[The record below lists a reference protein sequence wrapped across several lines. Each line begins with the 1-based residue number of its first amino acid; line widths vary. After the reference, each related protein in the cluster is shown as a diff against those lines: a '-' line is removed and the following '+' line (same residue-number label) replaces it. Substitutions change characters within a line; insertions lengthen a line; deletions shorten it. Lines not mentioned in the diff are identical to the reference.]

1 MKKSVSPD
9 ENFARSRTD
18 VGFVPREEAT
28 DECYRSM
35 GFKCGLEIHQQLKTK
50 KKLFCRCP
58 SGHYQGPEEYDA
70 EIVRHMRPTLSEL
83 GEYDG
88 TALMEFKTRKNIFY
102 RLQNNTA
109 CTYEFDDTPPFLLNR
124 EALTISMEIALLL
137 KTSVV
142 GEVHITRKQYLD
154 GSIPTGF
161 QRTAIIGIDG
171 HIPIRNKEIEIIQI
185 SLEEDSCREVS
196 DIRHDRVYRTDRL
209 GMPLIEAVTGP
220 DMKTPEEAYEVGQ
233 YIRFLTRST
242 GKVRTGIGAARQDV
256 NVSITGGRRVE
267 IKGVSRIHAIPRL
280 THNEAFRQQALL
292 HIRDELMARF
302 KQKRAVDFREV
313 DLPNSLISDDW
324 VPLRSAREK
333 GFRMVAVRLKGFRSI
348 LSHFTGP
355 GRMFADE
362 IEERLKV
369 IACLEPPFMT
379 HSEKLNGEIPESFD
393 NAVRSLLQCEDSD
406 AWVLIWGPKEDIPTA
421 LETIG
426 ERYELA
432 FDGVPDETRKSMP
445 DGTTIFE
452 RVLPGPNRMYPD
464 TDSAPIAV
472 LDSEIEAVRS
482 GLPDDVSAMLH
493 QLNAWRVPQDTY
505 AYILGRNLFPLL
517 ETMIERF
524 QVSPVFAGTLLGHRL
539 KYLEGHFSPSAPFH
553 YERILD
559 LFQYV
564 MDQGI
569 NLNILP
575 IMLKEL
581 YQHPNMDF
589 DSIRSAVAYRKT
601 EAENIHSQIPI
612 LIKKFQEIRISDKS
626 DAGVPWVMGQL
637 RQMAL
642 GNIDLAD
649 LREKIVE
656 AAHA

>member
-9 ENFARSRTD
+9 ENFVRSRID
-18 VGFVPREEAT
+18 VGYVSRKEAT
-28 DECYRSM
+28 EDCYRSM

-50 KKLFCRCP
+50 KKLFCHCP
-58 SGHYQGPEEYDA
+58 SGHYQGAQEYDA

-102 RLQNNTA
+102 RLRNETA

-171 HIPIRNKEIEIIQI
+171 HIPIRNKEVEIIQI

-220 DMKTPEEAYEVGQ
+220 DLTTPQEAYEAGQ

-267 IKGVSRIHAIPRL
+267 IKGVSRIREIPGL

-292 HIRDELMARF
+292 HIRDELTARF
-302 KQKRAVDFREV
+302 KHLGTVDVNGV
-313 DLPNSLISDDW
+313 DLPTSLISDDCY
-324 VPLRSAREK
+324 PLRSAREK
-333 GFRMVAVRLKGFRSI
+333 GFRVVAVRLKGFRGI

-362 IEERLKV
+362 IEERLNV
-369 IACLEPPFMT
+369 IACLERPFMT
-379 HSEKLNGEIPESFD
+379 HSEKLNGEVPESFD
-393 NAVRSLLQCEDSD
+393 SAVRSLIRCGESD
-406 AWVLIWGPKEDIPTA
+406 AWVLVWGPEEDIPTA
-421 LETIG
+421 LETIS
-426 ERYELA
+426 ERCELA
-432 FDGVPDETRKSMP
+432 FNGVPDETRKAMP
-445 DGTTIFE
+445 DGTTVFE

-482 GLPDDVSAMLH
+482 DLPDDVSVMVR
-493 QLNAWRVPQDTY
+493 QLDAWRVPQDTY
-505 AYILGRNLFPLL
+505 AYILRRNLFPLL
-517 ETMIERF
+517 ETVIERF
-524 QVSPVFAGTLLGHRL
+524 HVSPVFAGTLFGHRL

-564 MDQGI
+564 TDKDM
-569 NLNILP
+569 NVNILP
-575 IMLKEL
+575 MMLKEL
-581 YQHPNMDF
+581 YQHPNMEF
-589 DSIRSAVAYRKT
+589 DSIRSAVGYRKT

-612 LIKKFQEIRISDKS
+612 LVKKFQEIRISDQPEA
-626 DAGVPWVMGQL
+626 DIAWVMGQL
-637 RQMAL
+637 RHPAL
-642 GNIDLAD
+642 GNINLAG
-649 LREKIVE
+649 LRSRIVE
-656 AAHA
+656 VAHA

>member
-9 ENFARSRTD
+9 ENFARSRID
-18 VGFVPREEAT
+18 VGYVSRKEAT
-28 DECYRSM
+28 EDCYRSM

-50 KKLFCRCP
+50 KKLFCHCP
-58 SGHYQGPEEYDA
+58 SGHYQGAQEYDA

-102 RLQNNTA
+102 RLRNETA

-171 HIPIRNKEIEIIQI
+171 HIPIRNKEVEIIQI

-220 DMKTPEEAYEVGQ
+220 DLTTPQEAYEAGQ

-267 IKGVSRIHAIPRL
+267 IKGVSRIREIPGL

-292 HIRDELMARF
+292 HIRDELTARF
-302 KQKRAVDFREV
+302 KHLGTVDVNGV
-313 DLPNSLISDDW
+313 DLPASLISDDCY
-324 VPLRSAREK
+324 PLRSAREK
-333 GFRMVAVRLKGFRSI
+333 GFRVVAVRLKGFRGI

-362 IEERLKV
+362 IEERLNV
-369 IACLEPPFMT
+369 IACLEQPFLT
-379 HSEKLNGEIPESFD
+379 HSEKLNGEVPESFD
-393 NAVRSLLQCEDSD
+393 SAVRSLVRCGESD
-406 AWVLIWGPKEDIPTA
+406 AWVLVWGPEEDIPTA
-421 LETIG
+421 LETIS
-426 ERYELA
+426 ERCELA
-432 FDGVPDETRKSMP
+432 FNGVPDETRKAMP
-445 DGTTIFE
+445 DGTTVFE

-482 GLPDDVSAMLH
+482 DLPDDVSAMVR
-493 QLNAWRVPQDTY
+493 QLDAWRVPQDTY
-505 AYILGRNLFPLL
+505 AYILRRNLFPLL
-517 ETMIERF
+517 ETVIERF
-524 QVSPVFAGTLLGHRL
+524 HVAPVFAGALFGHRL

-564 MDQGI
+564 TDKDM
-569 NLNILP
+569 NVNILP
-575 IMLKEL
+575 MMLKEL
-581 YQHPNMDF
+581 YQHPNMEF
-589 DSIRSAVAYRKT
+589 DSIRSAVGYRKT

-612 LIKKFQEIRISDKS
+612 LVKKFQEIRISDQPEA
-626 DAGVPWVMGQL
+626 DIAWVMGQL
-637 RQMAL
+637 RHPAL
-642 GNIDLAD
+642 GNINLAG
-649 LREKIVE
+649 LRSRIVE
-656 AAHA
+656 VAHA

>member
-1 MKKSVSPD
+1 MKKAVSPD
-9 ENFARSRTD
+9 ENFARSRMD
-18 VGFVPREEAT
+18 VGYVPREEAT
-28 DECYRSM
+28 GKCYRSM

-50 KKLFCRCP
+50 KKLFCHCP
-58 SGHYQGPEEYDA
+58 SGHYQEAEDFDA

-102 RLQNNTA
+102 RLRNDTA

-161 QRTAIIGIDG
+161 QRTSIIGING
-171 HIPIRNKEIEIIQI
+171 TIPIRSKQVEIIQI

-196 DIRHDRVYRTDRL
+196 DIRHNRVYRTDRL

-220 DMKTPEEAYEVGQ
+220 DMTTPTESYEAGQ

-267 IKGVSRIHAIPRL
+267 IKGVSRIHDIPRL
-280 THNEAFRQQALL
+280 THNEAFRQLALL
-292 HIRDELMARF
+292 HIRDELSARF
-302 KQKRAVDFREV
+302 KQKKTVDVKEV
-313 DLPNSLISDDW
+313 DLPASLISDDCY
-324 VPLRSAREK
+324 PLRSAREK
-333 GFRMVAVRLKGFRSI
+333 GYRVVAVRLKGFGSI

-355 GRMFADE
+355 ERMFADE

-369 IACLEPPFMT
+369 IACLESPFMS
-379 HSEKLNGEIPESFD
+379 HSEKLNGEIPESF
-393 NAVRSLLQCEDSD
+393 NRAVRSLIQCEESD
-406 AWVLIWGPKEDIPTA
+406 AWILLWGPKEDIPTA
-421 LETIG
+421 IETIR
-426 ERYELA
+426 ERCELA
-432 FDGVPDETRKSMP
+432 FDGVPDETREAMP

-464 TDSAPIAV
+464 TDSAPIAI
-472 LDSEIEAVRS
+472 LDSEIETVRS
-482 GLPDDVSAMLH
+482 ELPDDVSAMIQKLDEWH
-493 QLNAWRVPQDTY
+493 VPEDTY
-505 AYILGRNLFPLL
+505 PYILSRNLFPLL
-517 ETMIERF
+517 EALIERF
-524 QVSPVFAGTLLGHRL
+524 QVAPVFAGTLLGHRL

-559 LFQYV
+559 LVQYV
-564 MDQGI
+564 TDKGI
-569 NLNILP
+569 HMNILP
-575 IMLKEL
+575 TMLKEL

-589 DSIRSAVAYRKT
+589 DSICSTVGYRKT
-601 EAENIHSQIPI
+601 ETEKLHSQIPI
-612 LIKKFQEIRISDKS
+612 LIKKFQEIRISDQS
-626 DAGVPWVMGQL
+626 DACIAWVMEQL
-637 RQMAL
+637 RRPAL
-642 GNIDLAD
+642 GNINLSGLRNRILEVAD
-649 LREKIVE
+649 
-656 AAHA
+656 A

>member
-1 MKKSVSPD
+1 MKEFRSPD
-9 ENFARSRTD
+9 ENFAQSMKD
-18 VGFVPREEAT
+18 VGFVPKAMAS
-28 DECYRSM
+28 DELYRSM
-35 GFKCGLEIHQQLKTK
+35 GFKCGLEVHQQLETK
-50 KKLFCRCP
+50 KKLFCHCP
-58 SGHYQGPEEYDA
+58 SGRYQGADEFDA

-102 RLQNNTA
+102 RLRNDTA

-124 EALTISMEIALLL
+124 EALKISMEIALLL

-161 QRTAIIGIDG
+161 QRTAIIGING
-171 HIPIRNKEIEIIQI
+171 HIPIRNKEVEIIQI

-220 DMKTPEEAYEVGQ
+220 DLATPGEAHEAGQ

-256 NVSITGGRRVE
+256 NVSINGGRRVE
-267 IKGVSRIHAIPRL
+267 IKGVSRISEIPKL

-292 HIRDELMARF
+292 HIRDELAGRF
-302 KQKRAVDFREV
+302 KKNRNVNIQSV
-313 DLPNSLISDDW
+313 DLTASLIRDDW
-324 VPLRSAREK
+324 IPLKNALER
-333 GFRMVAVRLKGFRSI
+333 GFRIVAVRLKGFRSI

-369 IACLEPPFMT
+369 IACLESPFMT
-379 HSEKLNGEIPESFD
+379 HSEKLNAGVPESLD
-393 NAVRSLLQCEDSD
+393 SAVRSLTRCEKAD
-406 AWVLIWGPKEDIPTA
+406 AWILIWGPKEDIPTA
-421 LETIG
+421 METIQ
-426 ERYELA
+426 ERCQLA
-432 FDGVPDETRKSMP
+432 FEGVPDETRKAMP

-472 LDSEIEAVRS
+472 SDSEIDMLRS
-482 GLPDDVSAMLH
+482 SLPEDVSVRVQKLDGWH
-493 QLNAWRVPQDTY
+493 VPQDTY
-505 AYILGRNLFPLL
+505 GYIFRRNLFPLL
-517 ETMIERF
+517 ETLVEKF
-524 QVSPVFAGTLLGHRL
+524 HVDPVLAGVFLGHRL
-539 KYLEGHFSPSAPFH
+539 KYLEGHFTPSAPFH
-553 YERILD
+553 HERILD

-564 MDQGI
+564 KDKGM
-569 NLNILP
+569 NANILP
-575 IMLKEL
+575 PMLREL

-589 DSIRSAVAYRKT
+589 DSILSAVGYQKT
-601 EAENIHSQIPI
+601 KPENIYSQIPI
-612 LIKKFQEIRISDKS
+612 LVKKFQEIRVSDQP
-626 DAGVPWVMGQL
+626 AACIAWVMGQL
-637 RQMAL
+637 HQLSL

-649 LREKIVE
+649 LRHRVSE
-656 AAHA
+656 AVYA